1 MDEKEFTAHCIS
13 GPLQALRE
21 AGVECSLLIHP
32 AANTMELCRGI
43 GEEQGAR
50 HCKNL
55 FLTNKHG
62 TQFRL
67 LLMHPDKPFRTS
79 EVSKA
84 LGVTRMSF
92 ASNEQ
97 LNEILGLEQGFV
109 SVMGLVN
116 ECAKRAYAEGRLFV
130 VIDEELLK
138 WERICVHPNT
148 DRASLVI
155 KAEGLIELLEH
166 LGVAFSVLTV

>member
-1 MDEKEFTAHCIS
+1 MDDREKIMSCAS
-13 GPLQALRE
+13 APMAALAE
-21 AGVECSLLIHP
+21 AGVNCIMLTHP

-43 GEEQGAR
+43 GGEYGAR

-55 FLTNKHG
+55 FLTNKRG
-62 TQFRL
+62 SEFRL

-97 LNEILGLEQGFV
+97 LQEVLGLEPGCV

-116 ECAKRAYAEGRLFV
+116 ECAKRAYADGRLFV
-130 VIDEELLK
+130 AIDEDILK
-138 WERICVHPNT
+138 WKRICVHPNT
-148 DRASLVI
+148 DEATLVI
-155 KAEGLIELLEH
+155 ETSGLLRLLEH
-166 LGVAFSVLTV
+166 LGAEYSVLRI

>member
-1 MDEKEFTAHCIS
+1 MDNREKTEGSASAPIA
-13 GPLQALRE
+13 ALEE
-21 AGVECSLLIHP
+21 AGVGYALITHP

-43 GEEQGAR
+43 GEEYGAR

-55 FLTNKHG
+55 FLTNKRG
-62 TQFRL
+62 SEFRL

-97 LNEILGLEQGFV
+97 LKEVLGLEPGCV

-116 ECAKRAYAEGRLFV
+116 ECAKRAYVDGRLFIA
-130 VIDEELLK
+130 IDGDILK
-138 WERICVHPNT
+138 WDRICVHPNT
-148 DRASLVI
+148 DEATLVMET
-155 KAEGLIELLEH
+155 AGLIRFLEH
-166 LGVAFSVLTV
+166 IGVSYSVLEI